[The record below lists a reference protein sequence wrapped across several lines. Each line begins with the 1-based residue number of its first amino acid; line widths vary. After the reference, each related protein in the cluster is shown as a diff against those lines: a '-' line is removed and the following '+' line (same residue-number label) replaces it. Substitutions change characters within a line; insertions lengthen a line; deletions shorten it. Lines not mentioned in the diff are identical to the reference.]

1 MCYGQG
7 RGQLLT
13 QVMCVCVLCLLMVRV
28 GGTDTRDVRRCVMV
42 RVGSTDTRDVRRCV
56 MVRIGST
63 DTRDVR
69 RCVMVRVGVK
79 Y

>member
-7 RGQLLT
+7 RGQVLT
-13 QVMCVCVLCLLMVRV
+13 QGMCVGVLWSGWGSITDTRDVRRCVMVRV

-42 RVGSTDTRDVRRCV
+42 RVWVN
-56 MVRIGST
+56 
-63 DTRDVR
+63 
-69 RCVMVRVGVK
+69 